1 MDIGASICKAKT
13 INCTI
18 CPLTKSCST
27 SSAGTIPV
35 TSLSN
40 ASQGKYLGSNR
51 YYRGRILNLLKLHM
65 QNHKLGIDQLS
76 TDLQQNTSDNN
87 MEQIKKALQGL
98 QRDELVD
105 LHPNYKEPTHVS
117 LPKHL

>member
-1 MDIGASICKAKT
+1 MSNIFIIGYIIIGNILNFGI
-13 INCTI
+13 INCI
-18 CPLTKSCST
+18 
-27 SSAGTIPV
+27 
-35 TSLSN
+35 
-40 ASQGKYLGSNR
+40 
-51 YYRGRILNLLKLHM
+51 
-65 QNHKLGIDQLS
+65 
-76 TDLQQNTSDNN
+76 NTSDNN